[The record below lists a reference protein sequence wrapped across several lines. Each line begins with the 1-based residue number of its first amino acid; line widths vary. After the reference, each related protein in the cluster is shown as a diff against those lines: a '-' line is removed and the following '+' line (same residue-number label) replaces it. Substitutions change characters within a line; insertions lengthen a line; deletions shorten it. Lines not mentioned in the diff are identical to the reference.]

1 MVLSGQCHEHS
12 VTNSSRGLLA
22 HSSSRDKMLA
32 DFLPLFTKEY
42 IESGAHRG
50 ALESR
55 EKPKKLDDWP

>member
-1 MVLSGQCHEHS
+1 
-12 VTNSSRGLLA
+12 
-22 HSSSRDKMLA
+22 MLA